1 MRYIRCIQTTVSN
14 KLTIVPAWNIKVAG
28 GCGFLETR
36 DNNGGC
42 TALLLT
48 FKHLPRCPSLVS
60 QPASESSRQLCRA
73 VNESSRSFTVPN
85 GMLNGRINTVR
96 IRQGFK
102 NLCLKVLAGAS
113 RRFQQGSRGPLRGRC
128 ETSRRLVDSS
138 SSVVSVDSV
147 ELDPFP

>member
-1 MRYIRCIQTTVSN
+1 MGSVRAAIVRYIRCIQTTVSN

-48 FKHLPRCPSLVS
+48 FKHLPRCPSVVS
-60 QPASESSRQLCRA
+60 QPASESSKQLCRA
-73 VNESSRSFTVPN
+73 VNEPSRSFTVP
-85 GMLNGRINTVR
+85 GDMLNGRIKKAR
-96 IRQGFK
+96 FQES
-102 NLCLKVLAGAS
+102 LHESAS
-113 RRFQQGSRGPLRGRC
+113 RRFQQGRGNC
-128 ETSRRLVDSS
+128 ETSRRVVESS